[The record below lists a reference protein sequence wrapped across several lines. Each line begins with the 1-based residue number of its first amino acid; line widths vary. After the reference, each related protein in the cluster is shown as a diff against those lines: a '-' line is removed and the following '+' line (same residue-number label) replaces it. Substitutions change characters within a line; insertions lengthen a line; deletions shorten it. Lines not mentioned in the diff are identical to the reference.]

1 MMHGFADVK
10 GSVRLE
16 ADVAVVGSGA
26 GGAVAA
32 HRLARAG
39 RGVILI
45 EEGSHLTPDQYS
57 TDSWAAM
64 QKLYRDKGMRAM
76 TGNLIIPTMQARVV
90 GGTTVINS
98 AICFRLPDDVLDEW
112 VEQENLEGLSP
123 RTLAPLFSEIETFL
137 NISPEPD
144 DVLGMNNLLMK
155 RGCEALGWKGDPIFR
170 NTRGCKGCGV
180 CMSGCTEGAKM
191 SMDRSYVPG
200 FVEHGGELYSDCRI
214 EKIVTAGGRAAGV
227 SGVFVDPATL
237 KPSDKTLEVK
247 AKAVV
252 ISCGAI
258 GTPVH
263 RNPRAPSK
271 KRAGQLLRHG
281 GKKPLQP
288 HGHRH
293 GGLFRRGC
301 VRLARPQP
309 GLVLRP
315 VPFIMEVAW
324 APPDVIGIRIPG
336 FGARHKDMMA
346 DLRHMALWGAMI
358 RARSTGRV
366 KARKKGWSPAISYS
380 MSRRDARLMQVS
392 MKATADLL
400 FAAGAH
406 LVCPGIH
413 KVPSEMT
420 DPAKTSLIL
429 DADLGPTEFN
439 PIGNHPSGTCRM
451 SEDKSRGVVNSY
463 GECHDVKNLFIADA
477 SIFPDSPG
485 VNPQVTIMALSARVA
500 DHINERL

>member
-258 GTPVH
+258 GTPVLLQKNGLANSSGMVG
-263 RNPRAPSK
+263 RNLCNHTATGMVGFFEENVCAWRGPNQ
-271 KRAGQLLRHG
+271 GWCCDQ
-281 GKKPLQP
+281 
-288 HGHRH
+288 
-293 GGLFRRGC
+293 FRRDG
-301 VRLARPQP
+301 
-309 GLVLRP
+309 
-315 VPFIMEVAW
+315 FIMEVAW

-463 GECHDVKNLFIADA
+463 GECHDVKNLFMADA